1 MALFISIPVLYI
13 ATLFQMV
20 AISRLPLIRGS
31 ADLVMLVLVA
41 WGIIDSGK
49 NYWGWGLVGG
59 LIMSFVTKVPW
70 PAIILSYVLVT
81 FIAHLMQRRIWQ
93 SPILAMLLMA
103 LLGTLVT
110 QFSAIFALSLN
121 DVPLIIGECFSSVMV
136 PSIILNLILSVP
148 VYIVINDIAKWVYP
162 GIDHD

>member
-1 MALFISIPVLYI
+1 MAFLISIPVLYI

-20 AISRLPLIRGS
+20 AISRLPLINGS

-41 WGIIDSGK
+41 WGIIDTGK

-70 PAIILSYVLVT
+70 PAIILPYVLVT
-81 FIAHLMQRRIWQ
+81 FTAHLMQGRIWQ

-103 LLGTLVT
+103 SLGTVIT

-121 DVPLIIGECFSSVMV
+121 EVPLKIGDCFSSVMV

-148 VYIVINDIAKWVYP
+148 VYLVINDVAKWVYP